1 MGTHPVSNE
10 RLLEIIEVCN
20 SCGTRYEA
28 AAKLGICESVIRH
41 HIRTAAARGLTGFKP
56 VMEGFEVARVLTRQN
71 QDGEITQTFVTQRPE
86 RSGPF
91 EIPAGHQ
98 IKGVSALVDA
108 DGRVA
113 QQWIKTLWDG
123 SDNLAR
129 QIDTIKQELSGSIG
143 RSELVEPPSYSNAD
157 LLTVYPVTDTHL
169 GQRSWAAECGAD
181 YDLKIAEKL
190 ILEYSADLIAAAP
203 PSETAIILN
212 LGDYFD
218 IDNKQNRTPESG
230 NALDVDS
237 RYGKIF
243 RIGLKV
249 KRRMTEM
256 CLRKHKRVEM
266 AFVEGNHDP
275 IGIAAMH
282 AGFEM
287 FFEDDPRV
295 FVDPDVS
302 AFFWR
307 EFGRNFISGAHGD
320 KLRPAEM
327 PGFMAANQPEIWGRT
342 KFRYSYFGHVHHHS
356 KIGGELHGVIC
367 ETLQTIAPRN
377 AWAAARFDAWRS
389 MKSITFH
396 KERGKILDHTLSVC
410 A

>member
-1 MGTHPVSNE
+1 MAPASTSDE
-10 RLLEIIEVCN
+10 RLREIIEVCN
-20 SCGTRYEA
+20 SCKTISEA
-28 AAKLGICESVIRH
+28 ETILGIRAPTIRH
-41 HIRTAAARGLTGFKP
+41 HRREAARRGLIGFKP
-56 VMEGFEVARVLTRQN
+56 VLEGFEVARISTEADENGAIKR
-71 QDGEITQTFVTQRPE
+71 TFVTQRPE

-113 QQWIKTLWDG
+113 QQWIKTREGAD
-123 SDNLAR
+123 DLAR
-129 QIDTIKQELSGSIG
+129 QVEAIKQELSGSIG
-143 RSELVEPPSYSNAD
+143 RSELVEPPSYSDAD

-203 PSETAIILN
+203 PSETAVILN

-218 IDNKQNRTPESG
+218 IDNKQNRTPENG
-230 NALDVDS
+230 NPLDVDS
-237 RYGKIF
+237 RYSKIF

-249 KRRMTEM
+249 KRRMAEM
-256 CLRKHKRVEM
+256 ALRKHKRVEL

-302 AFFWR
+302 PFFWR

-320 KLRPAEM
+320 KLRPTEM

-342 KFRYSYFGHVHHHS
+342 KFRYAYFGHVHHHDRG
-356 KIGGELHGVIC
+356 GGEKHGVIW

-389 MKSITFH
+389 MKSATFH
-396 KERGKILDHTLSVC
+396 RERGKILDHTLSVT